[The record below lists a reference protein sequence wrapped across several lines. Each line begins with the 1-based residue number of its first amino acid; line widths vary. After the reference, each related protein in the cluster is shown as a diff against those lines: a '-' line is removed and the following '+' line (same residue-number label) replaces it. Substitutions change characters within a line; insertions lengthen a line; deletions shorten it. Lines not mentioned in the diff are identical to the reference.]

1 MGMLA
6 HHSCYLSISGKK
18 RICKHQS
25 GHEVQGVVVVVKSGG
40 RRERLANVVE
50 TDVLAL
56 QSTKHF
62 YILDTK
68 ESKVNIVREKERERE
83 RDQSGNRNSPSPI

>member
-1 MGMLA
+1 M
-6 HHSCYLSISGKK
+6 
-18 RICKHQS
+18 
-25 GHEVQGVVVVVKSGG
+25 VVVVKSGG

-83 RDQSGNRNSPSPI
+83 RPERKSQLTISHLSSRGGQTMD